1 MGPMLSTQA
10 ISCGVLSLCFSFLSN
25 AERRSSFMK
34 WLCTFLKGSK
44 PGEPNR
50 RRPRITAGEEE
61 DTLWQPPVRPKND
74 PTRNDNEE
82 LDRAIAE
89 SLAEDVKPP
98 KERNHKGD
106 SNDEDLARAIQDSLN
121 MNPYTPYNP
130 YAPSQA
136 QPRGH
141 RVCGRCKHEIGHGH
155 YLSCM
160 GIYWHPLCFRCCSC
174 GHLIRETEFTLLGTD
189 PYHKLCYKELHHPKC
204 DVCLQ
209 FIPTNR
215 SGLIEYRAHPFWG
228 QKYCPLHEQDRTPR
242 CCSCEKMEP
251 RNTKYMSLGD
261 GRSLCMECL
270 GSAVMDTGECQPLYH
285 SIRDYYEGMNM
296 KLDQQIPMLLVERQ
310 ALNEA
315 MEGESKGPHHMPE
328 TRGLCLSEEQTV
340 SSIFRRPR
348 IGGNRLLDMR
358 TQPQKLTRR
367 CEVTAILVLYGL
379 PRLLTGSILAHEL
392 MHGWLRLKGYRNL
405 NAEVEEGICQVM
417 SYLWLE
423 SEILPASSRHA
434 PSSSYASSSSSS
446 YPPTSSKKGGI
457 SHTEKK
463 LGEFFMHQIA
473 NDTSTAYGDGFR
485 TAYAAV
491 NKYGL
496 RQTLN
501 HIRLTGGFP
510 V

>member
-1 MGPMLSTQA
+1 
-10 ISCGVLSLCFSFLSN
+10 
-25 AERRSSFMK
+25 
-34 WLCTFLKGSK
+34 
-44 PGEPNR
+44 
-50 RRPRITAGEEE
+50 
-61 DTLWQPPVRPKND
+61 
-74 PTRNDNEE
+74 
-82 LDRAIAE
+82 
-89 SLAEDVKPP
+89 
-98 KERNHKGD
+98 
-106 SNDEDLARAIQDSLN
+106 
-121 MNPYTPYNP
+121 
-130 YAPSQA
+130 
-136 QPRGH
+136 
-141 RVCGRCKHEIGHGH
+141 
-155 YLSCM
+155 
-160 GIYWHPLCFRCCSC
+160 
-174 GHLIRETEFTLLGTD
+174 
-189 PYHKLCYKELHHPKC
+189 
-204 DVCLQ
+204 
-209 FIPTNR
+209 
-215 SGLIEYRAHPFWG
+215 
-228 QKYCPLHEQDRTPR
+228 
-242 CCSCEKMEP
+242 
-251 RNTKYMSLGD
+251 MSLGD

-315 MEGESKGPHHMPE
+315 MEGESRGPHHMPE

-340 SSIFRRPR
+340 SSILRRPR

-423 SEILPASSRHA
+423 SEILPSSSRHA
-434 PSSSYASSSSSS
+434 QPSSSYASSSSSSYS

-473 NDTSTAYGDGFR
+473 HDTSTAYGDGFR

-501 HIRLTGGFP
+501 HIRLTGGLP

>member
-1 MGPMLSTQA
+1 MGAMLSTQT
-10 ISCGVLSLCFSFLSN
+10 ISCGVLSLCLSFLSN

-34 WLCTFLKGSK
+34 WLCTFLKGQK

-50 RRPRITAGEEE
+50 RRPRVTAGEE

-74 PTRNDNEE
+74 PPRNDNEE

-89 SLAEDVKPP
+89 SLEEDVKPP

-160 GIYWHPLCFRCCSC
+160 GIYWHPQCFRCCSC
-174 GHLIRETEFTLLGTD
+174 GHPIRETEFTLLGTD

-315 MEGESKGPHHMPE
+315 MEGESRGPHHMPE

-340 SSIFRRPR
+340 SSILRRPR

>member
-1 MGPMLSTQA
+1 MLM
-10 ISCGVLSLCFSFLSN
+10 SLHT
-25 AERRSSFMK
+25 ERRSSFMK
-34 WLCTFLKGSK
+34 WLCNFLKGSK

-50 RRPRITAGEEE
+50 RRPLVTAGEE
-61 DTLWQPPVRPKND
+61 DTLWQPPVRPKIQSD

-89 SLAEDVKPP
+89 SLAEEVKPR

-141 RVCGRCKHEIGHGH
+141 RVCGGCKHEIGHGH

-160 GIYWHPLCFRCCSC
+160 GIYWHPQCFRCCSC
-174 GHLIRETEFTLLGTD
+174 RHPIRETEFTLLGTD

-209 FIPTNR
+209 F
-215 SGLIEYRAHPFWG
+215 
-228 QKYCPLHEQDRTPR
+228 
-242 CCSCEKMEP
+242 
-251 RNTKYMSLGD
+251 
-261 GRSLCMECL
+261 
-270 GSAVMDTGECQPLYH
+270 
-285 SIRDYYEGMNM
+285 
-296 KLDQQIPMLLVERQ
+296 
-310 ALNEA
+310 
-315 MEGESKGPHHMPE
+315 GPHHMPE

-340 SSIFRRPR
+340 SSILRRPR

-434 PSSSYASSSSSS
+434 ASSSYASSSSSSS

-463 LGEFFMHQIA
+463 LGEFFLHQIA

>member
-1 MGPMLSTQA
+1 
-10 ISCGVLSLCFSFLSN
+10 
-25 AERRSSFMK
+25 MK
-34 WLCTFLKGSK
+34 WLCNFLKGPK

-50 RRPRITAGEEE
+50 RRP
-61 DTLWQPPVRPKND
+61 QND
-74 PTRNDNEE
+74 PPRNDNEE
-82 LDRAIAE
+82 VDRAIAE
-89 SLAEDVKPP
+89 SLTEDVRTP
-98 KERNHKGD
+98 KEKTRKGD
-106 SNDEDLARAIQDSLN
+106 KDDEDLARAIQDSLN

-130 YAPSQA
+130 YAPSHA

-141 RVCGRCKHEIGHGH
+141 RLCAGCKHEIGHGH

-160 GIYWHPLCFRCCSC
+160 GIYWHPQCFRCNSC
-174 GHLIRETEFTLLGTD
+174 GHPI
-189 PYHKLCYKELHHPKC
+189 LH
-204 DVCLQ
+204 
-209 FIPTNR
+209 IA
-215 SGLIEYRAHPFWG
+215 EYRSIPQAVLQGAAPSEMRRLPSV
-228 QKYCPLHEQDRTPR
+228 YSNEQEWPDRVQSPPVLGP
-242 CCSCEKMEP
+242 EP

-315 MEGESKGPHHMPE
+315 MEGESRGPHHMPE

-340 SSIFRRPR
+340 SSILRRPR

-423 SEILPASSRHA
+423 SEILPSSSRHA
-434 PSSSYASSSSSS
+434 QPSSSYASSSSSSYS

-473 NDTSTAYGDGFR
+473 HDTSTAYGDGFR

-501 HIRLTGGFP
+501 HIRLTGGLP